1 MIRRLR
7 GEFIRIAMLA
17 VTLVLLLL
25 TVSVNAVNYI
35 SVSRQQDRTLEMIV
49 SHQGTI
55 PAMPKEAKSGPR
67 PNGHFSPETPYDTR
81 FFVLRYTDSG
91 DLTQSDL
98 THIASVTEAD
108 TEPYLQAALSHGEG
122 SGWQSGY
129 RFRVVQTGENRWMA
143 VFLDCRKEVRSLYR
157 LAGVSVA
164 AMGMTVGIVFLLEG
178 VSSIVYACISRT
190 KDISSGEKVLV
201 ESPE

>member
-108 TEPYLQAALSHGEG
+108 AEPYLQAALSHGVEIG
-122 SGWQSGY
+122 AFS
-129 RFRVVQTGENRWMA
+129 
-143 VFLDCRKEVRSLYR
+143 KEFPVD
-157 LAGVSVA
+157 AGVEYLSLAIYGIGEVMRRRNHLDLTK
-164 AMGMTVGIVFLLEG
+164 AMPFIMRGVFG
-178 VSSIVYACISRT
+178 S
-190 KDISSGEKVLV
+190 
-201 ESPE
+201 

>member
-17 VTLVLLLL
+17 VSLVLLLL

-122 SGWQSGY
+122 GGWQSGY
-129 RFRVVQTGENRWMA
+129 RFRVVRTGENRWMA

-157 LAGVSVA
+157 RGGGQRGGHGGVRGAGVSDRGA
-164 AMGMTVGIVFLLEG
+164 AEPTGHGAGGAVRPAAEAVHHRCR
-178 VSSIVYACISRT
+178 A
-190 KDISSGEKVLV
+190 
-201 ESPE
+201 

>member
-129 RFRVVQTGENRWMA
+129 RFRVVRTG
-143 VFLDCRKEVRSLYR
+143 
-157 LAGVSVA
+157 
-164 AMGMTVGIVFLLEG
+164 
-178 VSSIVYACISRT
+178 
-190 KDISSGEKVLV
+190 
-201 ESPE
+201 

>member
-129 RFRVVQTGENRWMA
+129 RFRVVRTGENRWMA

-157 LAGVSVA
+157 WRGSAWRPWRCA
-164 AMGMTVGIVFLLEG
+164 WRW
-178 VSSIVYACISRT
+178 CI
-190 KDISSGEKVLV
+190 
-201 ESPE
+201 

>member
-17 VTLVLLLL
+17 VSLVLLLL

-122 SGWQSGY
+122 AAGRAAIGSGWCGPG
-129 RFRVVQTGENRWMA
+129 RTAGWRCFWTAGRRCAPCTGWRGSAWRPWRCAWRW
-143 VFLDCRKEVRSLYR
+143 
-157 LAGVSVA
+157 
-164 AMGMTVGIVFLLEG
+164 
-178 VSSIVYACISRT
+178 CI
-190 KDISSGEKVLV
+190 
-201 ESPE
+201 

>member
-108 TEPYLQAALSHGEG
+108 TEPYLQAALSHGVEIG
-122 SGWQSGY
+122 AFS
-129 RFRVVQTGENRWMA
+129 
-143 VFLDCRKEVRSLYR
+143 KEFPVD
-157 LAGVSVA
+157 AGVEYLSLAIYGIGEVMRRRNHLDLTK
-164 AMGMTVGIVFLLEG
+164 AMPFIMRGVFG
-178 VSSIVYACISRT
+178 S
-190 KDISSGEKVLV
+190 
-201 ESPE
+201 

>member
-55 PAMPKEAKSGPR
+55 PAMPKEAKSGPHR
-67 PNGHFSPETPYDTR
+67 
-81 FFVLRYTDSG
+81 LRHRG
-91 DLTQSDL
+91 
-98 THIASVTEAD
+98 
-108 TEPYLQAALSHGEG
+108 
-122 SGWQSGY
+122 GY
-129 RFRVVQTGENRWMA
+129 GA
-143 VFLDCRKEVRSLYR
+143 VFAGGTLPWGGERLAERLSVPGGADRGEPLDGGVSGLSEGGALPVPAGGGQCGGHGGVRG
-157 LAGVSVA
+157 AGVSDRGA
-164 AMGMTVGIVFLLEG
+164 AEPTGHGAGGAVRPAAEAVHHRCR
-178 VSSIVYACISRT
+178 A
-190 KDISSGEKVLV
+190 
-201 ESPE
+201 